1 MFLFCLLNAEHPRVV
16 SVFLNQKKELHTP
29 RSWEFLGLERNGKI
43 LVDSIWAKADLH
55 LLVEAN
61 LEVPETALVLCK
73 F

>member
-1 MFLFCLLNAEHPRVV
+1 MFLFFLLNAEHPRVV

-43 LVDSIWAKADLH
+43 LLDSIWAKADFGEDILIG
-55 LLVEAN
+55 N
-61 LEVPETALVLCK
+61 LDTSNIG

>member
-1 MFLFCLLNAEHPRVV
+1 MFLFCLLNAEHLRVV

-43 LVDSIWAKADLH
+43 LADSIWAKADFGEDILIG
-55 LLVEAN
+55 N
-61 LEVPETALVLCK
+61 LDTSNLG